1 MRLSIRQAAPGE
13 EGLVLDFVMKLAVY
27 EKLQHEVE
35 ATEDDM
41 RTALFGAEP
50 RCRCD
55 LALWD
60 DEPAGFALW
69 FYNFSTFRGRAG
81 IYLEDLFVEPHRR
94 GLGIGKA
101 LLRALA
107 RRCRDEGLGRMQWSV
122 LDWNAPSIQFY
133 EALGAMPIDEWKTY
147 RLTGEALDRLAE

>member
-1 MRLSIRQAAPGE
+1 MRLSIRPAAPGE

-81 IYLEDLFVEPHRR
+81 IYIEDLFVEPHRR